1 MFVRPAGL
9 SGWRGSVTL
18 RNCPRCGLPLLGGEG
33 QACPRCGLVFAAAD
47 PARANFRSEDGEP
60 LRSPPVP
67 LVCWHCG
74 GPIDRDTIECPSC
87 GTHLD
92 RRGSASERY
101 DVTPA
106 WSAGALLTE
115 ASSQESRPAAPT
127 VDCHH
132 CGFGMPAGV
141 ETCPRCGA
149 RQAGA
154 ADGAVGQE
162 SPQPSRARRTNLIA
176 RNWRGDLPLGVTF
189 WVMSFGLSLVVY
201 GVAYFVELPPSTTPA
216 TLFLWLAGFW
226 LVFLAVTLWQ
236 LVGVWRSARRRR
248 RERRSRG
255 SGAFWAVTA
264 IVSVGLGVVGLLQ
277 SVILEARVQLTEVYR
292 IAFLGDPD
300 IPDFEVAI
308 DAGRRAI
315 LVTGGVKFGLAE
327 AIEEA
332 LGRAPDTIMVVL
344 ESPGGRIGPA
354 EYAADVIRDHGLAT
368 HVDSACI
375 SACTLIF
382 AGGTARTVSRPGSLG
397 YHSATDPFNIYDYRS
412 AHRYYTELMAAAGVT
427 RTFLARVADVP
438 PWDMWFPTATE
449 LERAGVLS
457 AGGGV

>member
-1 MFVRPAGL
+1 MTF
-9 SGWRGSVTL
+9 

-33 QACPRCGLVFAAAD
+33 QACPRCSLVFAAAD
-47 PARANFRSEDGEP
+47 PARANFRSDSGAP
-60 LRSPPVP
+60 LRNPPVP
-67 LVCWHCG
+67 LACWHCG
-74 GPIDRDTIECPSC
+74 KPIERDTIECPSC

-101 DVTPA
+101 DVTPS
-106 WSAGALLTE
+106 WQTGALVAEPPSE
-115 ASSQESRPAAPT
+115 ASRPSAPT
-127 VDCHH
+127 IECRH
-132 CGFGMPAGV
+132 CGFGMPAGA
-141 ETCPRCGA
+141 ETCPRCGV
-149 RQAGA
+149 RQASATEGA
-154 ADGAVGQE
+154 GAQGNPHPA
-162 SPQPSRARRTNLIA
+162 SPRRSNPIA

-189 WVMSFGLSLVVY
+189 WVMSFGLSMVIY
-201 GVAYFVELPPSTTPA
+201 GVAYFVELPPSTTPG

-226 LVFLAVTLWQ
+226 LVFLTVSLWQ

-255 SGAFWAVTA
+255 SGAFWAVA
-264 IVSVGLGVVGLLQ
+264 AVVWVGIGVVGLLQ
-277 SVILEARVQLTEVYR
+277 SVILEARVQLVEVYR

-327 AIEEA
+327 AIEDA
-332 LGRAPDTIMVVL
+332 LRQAPDTVTIVL

-354 EYAADVIRDHGLAT
+354 EQAATVIRDHGLAT
-368 HVDSACI
+368 HVDSACM

-382 AGGTARTVSRPGSLG
+382 AGGAERTVSLPRSLG

-427 RTFLARVADVP
+427 QTFLARVADVP
-438 PWDMWFPTATE
+438 PWDMWFPTVAE

-457 AGGGV
+457 AGAGG